1 VGVARRIWL
10 HKNEVIYG
18 GNFVPPAMLMKLSTD
33 VVVDFQKANEMD
45 PSVMTMDKTSGWI
58 APSSGWVVAHW
69 DAAIDCTRGR
79 LGLGVI
85 LRDRD
90 GRFVATKLYMCRGYS
105 DATAAEAYAALE
117 AIQLGWDLGYEQIQ
131 FMGDVQVVI
140 NAVNFGEPDWSKISH
155 LIKGYLHQFTCFL
168 AVAIY
173 SCM

>member
-69 DAAIDCTRGR
+69 DAAIDCTKGKA
-79 LGLGVI
+79 GTGC
-85 LRDRD
+85 DPT
-90 GRFVATKLYMCRGYS
+90 GQGW
-105 DATAAEAYAALE
+105 
-117 AIQLGWDLGYEQIQ
+117 AICSNEVVHVSGIQ
-131 FMGDVQVVI
+131 
-140 NAVNFGEPDWSKISH
+140 
-155 LIKGYLHQFTCFL
+155 
-168 AVAIY
+168 
-173 SCM
+173 